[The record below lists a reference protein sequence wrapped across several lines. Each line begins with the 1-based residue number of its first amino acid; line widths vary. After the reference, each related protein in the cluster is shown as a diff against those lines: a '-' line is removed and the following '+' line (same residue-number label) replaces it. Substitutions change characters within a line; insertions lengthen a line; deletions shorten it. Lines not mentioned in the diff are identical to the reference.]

1 MIFKITSEW
10 EELEGKWIRADC
22 EEQARVYLEEQNCE
36 YTFALSQIQGIP
48 MDEPDFD
55 CTNYLMDL

>member
-1 MIFKITSEW
+1 MIFKIPSEW

-22 EEQARVYLEEQNCE
+22 EEQNCE